1 MSKHHVLVVD
11 DHTDTREF
19 VCELLRTEGYAVSE
33 AENGKVALE
42 LLVAQ
47 AERVPCLII
56 LDLEMPVLTGWEF
69 LVVIR
74 DHHRL
79 SHIPVLV
86 TSGSKVR
93 LDELPRSSVVG
104 FLRKPYALDEL
115 LAKVVAF
122 GRPRSFGV
130 AAR

>member
-1 MSKHHVLVVD
+1 MKSKHHVLVVD

-19 VCELLRTEGYAVSE
+19 VCELLRSEGYSVAD
-33 AENGKVALE
+33 AENGEIALE
-42 LLVAQ
+42 LLVADF
-47 AERVPCLII
+47 EREPCLII
-56 LDLEMPVLTGWEF
+56 LDLEMPVMTGWEF

-79 SHIPVLV
+79 SHIPVLI

-104 FLRKPYALDEL
+104 FLRKPYALDEF
-115 LAKVVAF
+115 LAKVASF
-122 GRPRSFGV
+122 GRS
-130 AAR
+130 A

>member
-1 MSKHHVLVVD
+1 MKSKHHVLVVD

-19 VCELLRTEGYAVSE
+19 VCELLRAEGYAVAE
-33 AENGKVALE
+33 AENGKVALAF
-42 LLVAQ
+42 LVAEV
-47 AERVPCLII
+47 EREPCLII
-56 LDLEMPVLTGWEF
+56 LDLEMPVMTGWEL

-79 SHIPVLV
+79 SQIPVLV
-86 TSGSKVR
+86 TSGSKIR

-115 LAKVVAF
+115 LAKVAFF
-122 GRPRSFGV
+122 GRS
-130 AAR
+130 A

>member
-1 MSKHHVLVVD
+1 MKSKHRVLVVD

-19 VCELLRTEGYAVSE
+19 VCELLRAEDYAVAE

-42 LLVAQ
+42 FLVAQ
-47 AERVPCLII
+47 VEHEPSLII
-56 LDLEMPVLTGWEF
+56 LDLEMPVMTGWEL

-86 TSGSKVR
+86 TSGSKIR

-104 FLRKPYALDEL
+104 FLRKPYGLDEL
-115 LAKVVAF
+115 LAKLAAF
-122 GRPRSFGV
+122 GRS
-130 AAR
+130 A